1 MDRSEKLDGE
11 QRYTTPYLGMH
22 SPRLDFQGVVSHK
35 HPTDVMHCVSP
46 KAQAKTF
53 LSAQAKEEV
62 RVAEVIRVAHLKHLD
77 PSPLSRMTVSCT

>member
-11 QRYTTPYLGMH
+11 QQYTTPYLGMH

-35 HPTDVMHCVSP
+35 HPTNVIYYVSP

-53 LSAQAKEEV
+53 LSAQPRKKSGLL
-62 RVAEVIRVAHLKHLD
+62 RL
-77 PSPLSRMTVSCT
+77 